1 MSTPTKQR
9 QSRQRPRP
17 NNSAKATRANAPTAK
32 SRARQTAR
40 IEGLRDGKP
49 LIFGWGAHLTR
60 HQKHHYQHIA
70 TWSFIGVVG
79 LAVIG
84 TILYGVLNENVFIP
98 NQTIVSVNGVKIS
111 QDAYRKELAY
121 QAQDMWNTMQSEIAQ
136 LNTLKAKVAQGDVNA
151 YVQNSVVTSQLQ
163 SNEAN
168 YAQTQITQ
176 SAVSTLEDNALILA
190 AEQRFEQQN
199 HTPASAFEPTQK
211 QVNDALAAFKKAF
224 PNGETY
230 AQFISANNLSDSDV
244 INSITI
250 KLRRDKM
257 QTYLS
262 GKLVSPARQ
271 VHLRR
276 IQADTAAHAAKVR
289 AELVKGGNTDALWT
303 SLAKTS
309 SLDPST
315 KDTGGDMGWVPAG
328 TGDGG
333 IELWAYASGRKAGD
347 LSPVISDTTGTYDV
361 VQIIAIDP
369 SRPVDAAALKA
380 AQDNAL
386 PHYLNEQRSVPGA
399 KITTADTNMLTA
411 SRNLPKKP
419 SLSAALPQITP
430 SAGAGSG
437 IPGMP
442 GGVGTQP

>member
-9 QSRQRPRP
+9 QSRQRPRQ

-32 SRARQTAR
+32 SRAKQTAR

-60 HQKHHYQHIA
+60 HQKLRYQHIA

-98 NQTIVSVNGVKIS
+98 NQTIVSVNGVNIS

-168 YAQTQITQ
+168 YAQAQITQ

-199 HTPASAFEPTQK
+199 HAPASDFEPTQK

-262 GKLVSPARQ
+262 SKLVSPAMQ

-347 LSPVISDTTGTYDV
+347 LSPVITDTTGTYDV

-369 SRPVDAAALKA
+369 SRPVDAAMLKA

-411 SRNLPKKP
+411 TRNLPKKP

-437 IPGMP
+437 IPG
-442 GGVGTQP
+442 VGTQP

>member
-17 NNSAKATRANAPTAK
+17 TNSAKATRANAPSAK
-32 SRARQTAR
+32 SRGRQTAR

-60 HQKHHYQHIA
+60 HQKQRYQHLA
-70 TWSFIGVVG
+70 TWSFIGVIS

-84 TILYGVLNENVFIP
+84 TVLYGVLNENVFIP
-98 NQTIVSVNGVKIS
+98 NQTIVSVNSVNIS

-121 QAQDMWNTMQSEIAQ
+121 QAQDMWNTMQTEIGQ
-136 LNTLKAKVAQGDVNA
+136 LDTLKAKMAQGDANA
-151 YVQNSVVTSQLQ
+151 ALQNSIITSQLQ

-168 YAQTQITQ
+168 YAQAQITQ

-199 HTPASAFEPTQK
+199 HAPSSDFEPTQK

-230 AQFISANNLSDSDV
+230 AQFISANHLSDSDV

-257 QTYLS
+257 QTYLA

-271 VHLRR
+271 AHLRR
-276 IQADTAAHAAKVR
+276 IQVDTAAHAAKVR

-309 SLDPST
+309 SLDPSS
-315 KDTGGDMGWVPAG
+315 KDTGGDMGWAPAG

-333 IELWAYASGRKAGD
+333 IELWAYASSRKVGD
-347 LSPVISDTTGTYDV
+347 LSQVITDTTGTFDI
-361 VQIIAIDP
+361 VQVIAIDP
-369 SRPVDAAALKA
+369 SRPVDAAVLKA

-386 PHYLNEQRSVPGA
+386 SHFLNQQRVAPGA
-399 KITTADTNMLTA
+399 KITTADATMLTA

-419 SLSAALPQITP
+419 SLTAALPSITP
-430 SAGAGSG
+430 TVGTGTGSG
-437 IPGMP
+437 IPGI
-442 GGVGTQP
+442 GG

>member
-9 QSRQRPRP
+9 QSRQRSRP
-17 NNSAKATRANAPTAK
+17 NNSAKATRANGLTAK

-60 HQKHHYQHIA
+60 HQKQHYQHLA

-79 LAVIG
+79 LAVIS

-98 NQTIVSVNGVKIS
+98 NQTVVSVNGVNIS

-121 QAQDMWNTMQSEIAQ
+121 QAQGMWNTMQTEIGQ
-136 LNTLKAKVAQGDVNA
+136 LDALKTKVAQGDANA
-151 YVQNSVVTSQLQ
+151 TLQNTILTSQLQ

-168 YAQTQITQ
+168 YAQAQSTQAAI
-176 SAVSTLEDNALILA
+176 STLEDNALILT

-199 HTPASAFEPTQK
+199 HVAASTFEPTQK
-211 QVNDALAAFKKAF
+211 EVNDALAAFKKAF

-250 KLRRDKM
+250 NLRRTKM

-262 GKLVSPARQ
+262 SRLVSPALQ

-276 IQADTAAHAAKVR
+276 IQVDTSAHATTLR
-289 AELVKGGNTDALWT
+289 AQLVKGGNTDALWA

-315 KDTGGDMGWVPAG
+315 KDNGGDMSWTPAG

-333 IELWAYASGRKAGD
+333 IELWAFASGRKAGD
-347 LSPVISDTTGTYDV
+347 LSPVITDTTGTFDI
-361 VQIIAIDP
+361 VQVIAIDP
-369 SRPVDAAALKA
+369 SRVVDAATLKA

-386 PHYLNEQRSVPGA
+386 PHFLNQQRVAPGA
-399 KITTADTNMLTA
+399 KITSADSTMLNAT
-411 SRNLPKKP
+411 RNLPKKP
-419 SLSAALPQITP
+419 SLTAALPAITP
-430 SAGAGSG
+430 TVGAGTG
-437 IPGMP
+437 NPGNP
-442 GGVGTQP
+442 GNIGG